1 MSPCQGPAA
10 PWECSF
16 PQGLEASTGLL
27 KRLWENADVNSRHS
41 DLHTYP
47 PFRSSTVNVRIE
59 GLDVR
64 VAGLDEWL
72 SKCGRS
78 LTSDSVRNAGAQ
90 GNLGG
95 FVG

>member
-1 MSPCQGPAA
+1 MGEESLGGRSLSVDFPSCVGKRSFMSPCQGPAA
-10 PWECSF
+10 PQECSF

-59 GLDVR
+59 GR
-64 VAGLDEWL
+64 CGL
-72 SKCGRS
+72 R
-78 LTSDSVRNAGAQ
+78 
-90 GNLGG
+90 
-95 FVG
+95 